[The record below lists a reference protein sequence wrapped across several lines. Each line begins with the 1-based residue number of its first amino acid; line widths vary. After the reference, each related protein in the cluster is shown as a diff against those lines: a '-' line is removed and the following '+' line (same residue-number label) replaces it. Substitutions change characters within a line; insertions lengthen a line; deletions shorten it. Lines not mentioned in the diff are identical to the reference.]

1 MRDRTSPTPS
11 IQPVLGC
18 QKRWGVKIT
27 QIHVTALCDT
37 ALYLRW
43 YGCILNLLPDAHV
56 GPRTTTPIPTSPSEG
71 KLYIKTGV
79 SSPCSHCIPSG
90 EVGGAGKSPGK
101 PALPLHGEKWCGP
114 LSTVPTTLQ
123 GGTMI
128 NRLRREK
135 TKFGD
140 VSWGHLTNNR
150 AGCKCQAWLWGTVLS
165 TSCFLVNFN
174 KWNFFL
180 KETVYLSV
188 HNDINPLLPSDPTEY
203 HWVRR

>member
-1 MRDRTSPTPS
+1 MHTWAHKPQHPYPPPPPKENFTSKQVSAAHAHTVS
-11 IQPVLGC
+11 PVV
-18 QKRWGVKIT
+18 RW
-27 QIHVTALCDT
+27 
-37 ALYLRW
+37 
-43 YGCILNLLPDAHV
+43 
-56 GPRTTTPIPTSPSEG
+56 
-71 KLYIKTGV
+71 
-79 SSPCSHCIPSG
+79 
-90 EVGGAGKSPGK
+90 GGAGKSPGK
-101 PALPLHGEKWCGP
+101 PALSLHGEKWCGH

-128 NRLRREK
+128 NCLGKGK

-165 TSCFLVNFN
+165 ASCFLVNFN

-188 HNDINPLLPSDPTEY
+188 HNDINPLLPSDLAEY
-203 HWVRR
+203 DWVRRENGQMTGLSKVTPCNNSIGVLGFASQFSWENIHMHGKKRVILPENF